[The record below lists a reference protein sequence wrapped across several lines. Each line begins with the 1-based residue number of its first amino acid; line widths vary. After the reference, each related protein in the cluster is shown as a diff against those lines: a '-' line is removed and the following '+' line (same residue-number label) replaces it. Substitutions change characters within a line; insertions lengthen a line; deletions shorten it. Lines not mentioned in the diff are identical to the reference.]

1 MKWSLN
7 TVYVNF
13 CVKGK
18 GRTFLIMY
26 AVILVMT
33 HPVQNFNNNILV
45 MSESATCG
53 QEQAFNQTK
62 ELVEAAFSPIAGNI
76 YNLG

>member
-1 MKWSLN
+1 
-7 TVYVNF
+7 
-13 CVKGK
+13 
-18 GRTFLIMY
+18 MY

-33 HPVQNFNNNILV
+33 HPVHNFNNNILV

-76 YNLG
+76 YYLG